1 MGSRLSMSAV
11 IGDVTVY
18 AATAAG
24 PQWVSGQDV
33 VIRDGRI
40 IAIGPGA
47 GRAAGDETPSP
58 RVDPADDLSRGRG
71 EHAAPAAF
79 GASEA
84 IPRIGGGG
92 YLVPGFVNTHTHL
105 QQSILR
111 GAGEGLPLLEWLHC
125 VGEFTVAATPEQT
138 YLAALAGGL
147 ELLRSGVT
155 TVVEHMWP
163 SGSEAVHDAA
173 LRALDELGIRVVFG
187 RGVADRADATR
198 KWGMDPRLL
207 QPLPEALDHIAELDR
222 RWGGGRVTT
231 ALAVPNPRCL
241 TPDGMAAVRDFS
253 DRTGKT
259 ISIHLLETDTDE
271 DMCRLHAGVS
281 AVDYLDAGG
290 LLGERTLA
298 VHCCR
303 LDAHGRAVFAER
315 GVSVSYNP
323 LSNMRLGSGVA
334 PIPDLLAA
342 GIGVGLGVDGAASND
357 TQDMLLALRMGAY
370 LQRVAHRRAD
380 LLDIHDMMRMAT
392 RGAARALGGP
402 ATHSGVA
409 VGDPADLTLVRFD
422 RDFACL
428 PVRDPGASLLT
439 TATPR
444 VVDTVWVA
452 GEAVIRDG
460 RSTRVDEQE
469 LVKLLNDMQ

>member
-1 MGSRLSMSAV
+1 MGSSPSMSTV
-11 IGDVTVY
+11 IGGVTVY
-18 AATAAG
+18 TATPVG
-24 PQWVSGQDV
+24 PQWLPGQDV
-33 VIRDGRI
+33 VVEDGRVV
-40 IAIGPGA
+40 AIGPGA
-47 GRAAGDETPSP
+47 GADYELP
-58 RVDPADDLSRGRG
+58 RVDGS
-71 EHAAPAAF
+71 
-79 GASEA
+79 
-84 IPRIGGGG
+84 GG
-92 YLVPGFVNTHTHL
+92 YLIPGFVNTHTHL

-163 SGSEAVHDAA
+163 SSSEAVHDAA
-173 LRALDELGIRVVFG
+173 LRALGELGIRVVFG
-187 RGVADRADATR
+187 RGVADRADASR
-198 KWGMDPRLL
+198 KWGMDPRLV
-207 QPLPEALDHIAELDR
+207 QPLSESIAHIDDLDTRLAGSRI
-222 RWGGGRVTT
+222 TT

-241 TPDGMAAVRDFS
+241 TPEGMATVREYS

-259 ISIHLLETDTDE
+259 ISIHLLETSTDE
-271 DMCRLHAGVS
+271 DMCRLHAARS

-290 LLGERTLA
+290 LLGDRTLA

-303 LDAHGRAVFAER
+303 LDATGRAVLAER

-334 PIPDLLAA
+334 PVPEMLAA

-370 LQRVAHRRAD
+370 LQRVAHKRAD
-380 LLDIHDMMRMAT
+380 LLGFHDMMRMAT
-392 RGAARALGGP
+392 RGAARALGDP
-402 ATHSGVA
+402 ATHSGVGI
-409 VGDPADLTLVRFD
+409 GDRADLTLIRFD

-439 TATPR
+439 TASPR
-444 VVDTVWVA
+444 VVDTVWVD

-460 RSTRVDEQE
+460 RSTRSDESE
-469 LVKLLNDMQ
+469 LVKRLNGMQ

>member
-1 MGSRLSMSAV
+1 MVPATALSTV

-18 AATAAG
+18 AATAEG

-33 VIRDGRI
+33 VVEDGRI

-47 GRAAGDETPSP
+47 ADPARDSP
-58 RVDPADDLSRGRG
+58 RVDGS
-71 EHAAPAAF
+71 
-79 GASEA
+79 
-84 IPRIGGGG
+84 GGH
-92 YLVPGFVNTHTHL
+92 LIPGFVNTHTHL

-163 SGSEAVHDAA
+163 SPSEQVPAAA
-173 LRALDELGIRVVFG
+173 LRALRELGIRVVFG
-187 RGVADRADATR
+187 RGIADRADPSR
-198 KWGMDPRLL
+198 KWGMDPRLV
-207 QPLPEALDHIAELDR
+207 QPLSEVFAHIDQLDKELAGSR
-222 RWGGGRVTT
+222 IST

-241 TPDGMAAVRDFS
+241 TPEGMAAVREYADA
-253 DRTGKT
+253 TGKT
-259 ISIHLLETDTDE
+259 ISIHLLETGTDE
-271 DMCRLHAGVS
+271 DMCRLHAACS

-298 VHCCR
+298 VHCVR
-303 LDAHGRAVFAER
+303 LDEYGRSVFAER

-334 PIPDLLAA
+334 PIPEMLAA
-342 GIGVGLGVDGAASND
+342 GVGVGLGVDGAASND

-370 LQRVAHRRAD
+370 LQRAHHRRAD
-380 LLDIHDMMRMAT
+380 LLGFHDMMRLAT
-392 RGAARALGGP
+392 RGAARALGDP
-402 ATHSGVA
+402 ATHSGLA
-409 VGDPADLTLVRFD
+409 VGDRADLTLIRFD

-428 PVRDPGASLLT
+428 PARDPGAVLLT
-439 TATPR
+439 TASPR
-444 VVDTVWVA
+444 VVDTVWVD
-452 GEAVIRDG
+452 GEPVIRDG
-460 RSTRVDEQE
+460 RSTRVDERE
-469 LVKLLNDMQ
+469 LVRKLVGMQ

>member
-1 MGSRLSMSAV
+1 MVRSTALSTV

-18 AATAAG
+18 AATDTG
-24 PQWVSGQDV
+24 PQWLSGQDV
-33 VIRDGRI
+33 VVEDGRV

-47 GRAAGDETPSP
+47 GAGRPEP
-58 RVDPADDLSRGRG
+58 RFDGS
-71 EHAAPAAF
+71 
-79 GASEA
+79 
-84 IPRIGGGG
+84 GGH
-92 YLVPGFVNTHTHL
+92 LIPGFVNTHTHL
-105 QQSILR
+105 QQSVLR

-163 SGSEAVHDAA
+163 NPSEAVHDAA
-173 LRALDELGIRVVFG
+173 LRALRELGIRVVFG
-187 RGVADRADATR
+187 RGLADRADASR
-198 KWGMDPRLL
+198 KWGMDPRLV
-207 QPLPEALDHIAELDR
+207 QPLPEILAHIDDLDVRLTGSRI
-222 RWGGGRVTT
+222 TT

-241 TPDGMAAVRDFS
+241 TPEGMATVREYA

-259 ISIHLLETDTDE
+259 ISIHLLETSTDE
-271 DMCRLHAGVS
+271 DMCQLHAATS

-298 VHCCR
+298 VHCCK
-303 LDAHGRAVFAER
+303 LDEHGRAVFAER

-334 PIPDLLAA
+334 PVPAMLAA

-370 LQRVAHRRAD
+370 LQRVTHQRAD
-380 LLDIHDMMRMAT
+380 LLGFDDMLRMAT
-392 RGAARALGGP
+392 RGAGRALGDP
-402 ATHSGVA
+402 ATHSGVR
-409 VGDPADLTLVRFD
+409 VGDRADLSLIRFD

-428 PVRDPGASLLT
+428 PARDPGAMLLT
-439 TATPR
+439 TASPR
-444 VVDTVWVA
+444 VVDTVWVD

-460 RSTRVDEQE
+460 HSTRTDEQA
-469 LVKLLNDMQ
+469 LIKQLNSMQ

>member
-1 MGSRLSMSAV
+1 MVPATALSAV

-18 AATAAG
+18 AATDQG

-33 VIRDGRI
+33 VIEDGRI
-40 IAIGPGA
+40 VAIGPGA
-47 GRAAGDETPSP
+47 ADTGSESP
-58 RVDPADDLSRGRG
+58 RADGRVG
-71 EHAAPAAF
+71 HL
-79 GASEA
+79 
-84 IPRIGGGG
+84 I
-92 YLVPGFVNTHTHL
+92 PGFVNTHTHL

-125 VGEFTVAATPEQT
+125 VGEFTVAATPQQT

-163 SGSEAVHDAA
+163 SPSDRVHTAA
-173 LRALDELGIRVVFG
+173 LRALRELGIRVVFG
-187 RGVADRADATR
+187 RGVADRPDPTR
-198 KWGMDPRLL
+198 KWGMDPRLV
-207 QPLPEALDHIAELDR
+207 QPLSEVFAHIDQLDKDLAGSRIS
-222 RWGGGRVTT
+222 T

-241 TPDGMAAVRDFS
+241 TPEGMAAVREYADA
-253 DRTGKT
+253 TGKT

-271 DMCRLHAGVS
+271 DMCRLHADCS

-298 VHCCR
+298 VHCVR
-303 LDAHGRAVFAER
+303 LDEYGRARLAER

-334 PIPDLLAA
+334 PIPDMLAA

-370 LQRVAHRRAD
+370 LQRAQHKRAD
-380 LLDIHDMMRMAT
+380 LLGFHDMMRLAT
-392 RGAARALGGP
+392 RGAARALGDP
-402 ATHSGVA
+402 ATHSGLA
-409 VGDPADLTLVRFD
+409 VGDRADLTLIRFD

-428 PVRDPGASLLT
+428 PARDPGAMLLT
-439 TATPR
+439 TGSPR
-444 VVDTVWVA
+444 VVDTVWVD
-452 GEAVIRDG
+452 GEPVIRDG
-460 RSTRVDEQE
+460 RSTRVDERE
-469 LVKLLNDMQ
+469 LVRQLTGMQ